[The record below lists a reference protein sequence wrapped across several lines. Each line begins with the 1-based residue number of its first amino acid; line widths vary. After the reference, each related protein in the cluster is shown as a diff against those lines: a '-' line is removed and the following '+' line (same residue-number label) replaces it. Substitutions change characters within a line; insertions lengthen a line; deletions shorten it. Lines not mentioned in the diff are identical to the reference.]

1 MDTIKTI
8 TKRRQS
14 CRNFTD
20 EVLTQEKITELIND
34 AVWVPS
40 GSNNQPW
47 RFVVVTGKAKLKDYS
62 DAAKRMWLEN
72 LDRSPHMRQY
82 EKLLRNPEFNIFHN
96 ASTLVVIYGN
106 SESYW
111 HIYDCSMV
119 ALNLSLLAEEEGLGS
134 CWIGEAHNIFADP
147 AVKKDIGIP
156 DNYQLAAALIL
167 GHPVSPRTG
176 QENQNK
182 RKPFEIKFL

>member
-1 MDTIKTI
+1 METIKTI
-8 TKRRQS
+8 TRRRRS

-20 EVLTQEKITELIND
+20 EALSQEKITELINA

-40 GSNNQPW
+40 GSNLQPW
-47 RFVVVTGKAKLKDYS
+47 RFVAVTGKAKLKEYS

-72 LDRSPHMRQY
+72 LDHSPYMKQY
-82 EKLLRNPEFNIFHN
+82 EKSLQDPEFNIFYS
-96 ASTLVVIYGN
+96 ASTLIVIYGN

-111 HIYDCSMV
+111 HVHDCSMV
-119 ALNLSLLAEEEGLGS
+119 ALNLSLLAEEQGLGC

-147 AVKKDIGIP
+147 VVKKEMGVP
-156 DNYQLAAALIL
+156 ENYHLVASLIL
-167 GHPVSPRTG
+167 GHPASPRTD
-176 QENQNK
+176 QENRNK